1 MKKFQFHQKFVG
13 NNHTRKNE
21 IKRGWNRNTVKR
33 ILQNVTYLGS
43 VSNGNVK
50 KINYKSKKVMIMPM
64 EERIIVEDMHEP
76 LVDKETFNIVQDL
89 IKSRTGVR
97 TKSYDWLLKG
107 LLTCKECGKK
117 LSIVPQKHPNKTT
130 FYVRCNTYACNTH
143 LHLCTPHSNN
153 LEKLTNYVIEQIKTR
168 CNEFLD
174 ENKYMQVANSSKDRI
189 LKDRFNFKNEIL
201 VLEKKL
207 KDIDKMIDKL
217 YEDKCKGL
225 FEDEDFTRL
234 YSKQT
239 EMRKDTTERIKC
251 LQKQIE
257 NEDSSV
263 DINKLVKDF
272 VELKEITRTM
282 MVSLIDRIEVSE
294 DKEITIYYKFNILN
308 MRKLNDEEKLI
319 NVGQIKNSHNG
330 ILGRL
335 QYY

>member
-1 MKKFQFHQKFVG
+1 M
-13 NNHTRKNE
+13 
-21 IKRGWNRNTVKR
+21 
-33 ILQNVTYLGS
+33 QNVTYLGS

-189 LKDRFNFKNEIL
+189 LKDRFNYKNEIL

-234 YSKQT
+234 YSKQI
-239 EMRKDTTERIKC
+239 ENRKQSEERIKQ
-251 LQKQIE
+251 LKE
-257 NEDSSV
+257 LEEKEDSSV
-263 DINKLVKDF
+263 DIDKIVKDF
-272 VELKEITRTM
+272 VNMKEITRTM
-282 MVSLIDRIEVSE
+282 LVSLVDKIEISE
-294 DKEITIYYKFNILN
+294 NKEITIYYKFNILN
-308 MRKLNDEEKLI
+308 MGKEDNKLQ
-319 NVGQIKNSHNG
+319 NVG
-330 ILGRL
+330 
-335 QYY
+335 

>member
-1 MKKFQFHQKFVG
+1 
-13 NNHTRKNE
+13 
-21 IKRGWNRNTVKR
+21 
-33 ILQNVTYLGS
+33 
-43 VSNGNVK
+43 
-50 KINYKSKKVMIMPM
+50 MPM

-117 LSIVPQKHPNKTT
+117 LSIVLQKHSNETT

-174 ENKYMQVANSSKDRI
+174 ENKYMQVANSSKDKI

-234 YSKQT
+234 YSKQI
-239 EMRKDTTERIKC
+239 EMRKDTNERIKC

-319 NVGQIKNSHNG
+319 NVG
-330 ILGRL
+330 
-335 QYY
+335 

>member
-1 MKKFQFHQKFVG
+1 MC
-13 NNHTRKNE
+13 
-21 IKRGWNRNTVKR
+21 I
-33 ILQNVTYLGS
+33 
-43 VSNGNVK
+43 
-50 KINYKSKKVMIMPM
+50 
-64 EERIIVEDMHEP
+64 
-76 LVDKETFNIVQDL
+76 
-89 IKSRTGVR
+89 
-97 TKSYDWLLKG
+97 
-107 LLTCKECGKK
+107 
-117 LSIVPQKHPNKTT
+117 
-130 FYVRCNTYACNTH
+130 
-143 LHLCTPHSNN
+143 PHSNN
-153 LEKLTNYVIEQIKTR
+153 LEKLTNYIIEQIKTR
-168 CNEFLD
+168 CKEFLD
-174 ENKYMQVANSSKDRI
+174 ENKYMQVANSSKNRI

-239 EMRKDTTERIKC
+239 EMRKNTNERIKC

-294 DKEITIYYKFNILN
+294 DKKITIYYKFNILN
-308 MRKLNDEEKLI
+308 MRKLNDKEKI
-319 NVGQIKNSHNG
+319 IIVI
-330 ILGRL
+330 II
-335 QYY
+335 